1 MTDTEYMQIAL
12 DEAQKAY
19 NEGEIPIGAVLVYK
33 DIILAASGKRHWKH
47 ARRSRHVRRQFSRS

>member
-19 NEGEIPIGAVLVYK
+19 DEGEIPIGAVLVYK
-33 DIILAASGKRHWKH
+33 DREKFLSHRFH
-47 ARRSRHVRRQFSRS
+47 R